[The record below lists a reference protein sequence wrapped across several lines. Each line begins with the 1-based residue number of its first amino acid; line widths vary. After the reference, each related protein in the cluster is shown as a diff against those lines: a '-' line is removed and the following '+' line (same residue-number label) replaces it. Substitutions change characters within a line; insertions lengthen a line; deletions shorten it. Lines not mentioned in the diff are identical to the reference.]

1 MRMNIAT
8 WATCGLLT
16 LGFSLG
22 EAEAAAA
29 LEPFVARYEVLRD
42 GSSQGEAE
50 MRLERID
57 GARWRYTTEVRGT
70 SGMARLSGF
79 SMREVTELT
88 EVDGRLQPQTASAE
102 GGISLRR
109 RSVQTAF
116 DWTAGEVRWSGD
128 VKDDQTGPAP
138 LSARTVNPQ
147 LLNLALAQGV
157 RDGAEA
163 GSTLSFDLVN
173 RGDSD
178 TVEYRV
184 RGEEDVQVPIGER
197 AATTLHHRRTDKDRE
212 ITVWIDPQLPPA
224 PLRVLQRD
232 DGKDSYEL
240 RLIEVR

>member
-8 WATCGLLT
+8 RAACGLLV
-16 LGFSLG
+16 LGLNLG
-22 EAEAAAA
+22 DAAAAAA

-42 GSSQGEAE
+42 GNSQGEAE
-50 MRLERID
+50 MRLERIE

-116 DWTAGEVRWSGD
+116 DWATGEVRWSGD

-157 RDGAEA
+157 REGAEA

-184 RGEEDVQVPIGER
+184 RGQEDVQVPIGER
-197 AATTLHHRRTDKDRE
+197 TATTLHHRRTDKDRE

-232 DGKDSYEL
+232 DGEDSYEL

>member
-22 EAEAAAA
+22 EAAAAAA

-42 GSSQGEAE
+42 GNSQGEAE

-88 EVDGRLQPQTASAE
+88 EVDGRLQPQSASAE

-116 DWTAGEVRWSGD
+116 DWTAGEVRWTGD

-138 LSARTVNPQ
+138 LSASTVNPQ

-197 AATTLHHRRTDKDRE
+197 AATTLYHRRTDKDRE